1 MIGSTLKLALL
12 DHIAPLPG
20 PLLSLYVDVNPANPD
35 TSGKAYV
42 LRALEAVKALDLPK
56 AYVEAL
62 GERLRQQFARLEGRS
77 LVIFAGSD
85 LNEQFDAYY
94 LQTELPFL
102 ADAGGALAHW
112 GRPLV
117 APLLFALDQRE
128 RHAAV
133 FVATD
138 RVRLFEV
145 FLGQIEEVADYV
157 RTVDT
162 DSWVDY
168 REARRS
174 GAMGIG
180 VAARGGAD
188 VDSFKDR
195 MDEATLRLY
204 RALMPEVAKT
214 LEAGLIDRVILL
226 GQAGPVG
233 AFENLM
239 PADLR
244 QRVVGKLPGHAN
256 PAAPAREWLPLVI
269 GLVEESEAAHE
280 AALLDLIREGGVW
293 GVEETMTLL
302 QQNRLRTVVVPWS
315 GLGDGYL
322 TAGGWVAASLAEAEA
337 LRPGE
342 TVEAVSLLEVLPALV
357 QRTGTVLEFVHG
369 PAEERLMSEFAGM
382 AGLRRW

>member
-12 DHIAPLPG
+12 DNIAPQAG
-20 PLLSLYVDVNPANPD
+20 PLLSLYIDVNPANPD

-42 LRALEAVKALDLPK
+42 LRAADAMRGLDLPK
-56 AYVEAL
+56 EYAHAVT
-62 GERLRQQFARLEGRS
+62 ERLKLQFARVEGRS
-77 LVIFAGSD
+77 LVIFAGQD
-85 LNEQFDAYY
+85 LEEQFDAYY

-102 ADAGGALAHW
+102 ASAGGALAHW

-133 FVATD
+133 YVAAD

-145 FLGQIEEVADYV
+145 FLGQVEELADFV
-157 RTVDT
+157 RSVDT
-162 DSWVDY
+162 DSWVNY

-174 GAMGIG
+174 GAIGIG

-204 RALMPEVAKT
+204 RSLMPDVTKT
-214 LEAGLIDRVILL
+214 LEDDRVDRVILM
-226 GQAGPVG
+226 GQAGPVN

-239 PADLR
+239 PTALKE
-244 QRVVGKLPGHAN
+244 RVIGKLPGHSN
-256 PAAPAREWLPLVI
+256 PAAPAREWLPLVAE
-269 GLVEESEAAHE
+269 LVEDSEAEHE
-280 AALLDLIREGGVW
+280 LALLDRVREGGVW
-293 GVEETMTLL
+293 GVQECLTLL
-302 QQNRLRTVVVPWS
+302 QENRLHTLVVPWS
-315 GLGDGYL
+315 GLGNAYL
-322 TAGGWVAASLAEAEA
+322 TESGWVATSLAEAES

-342 TVEAVSLLEVLPALV
+342 TVEEVTLLEVLPGLV
-357 QRTGTVLEFVHG
+357 QQTATLLEFAEG
-369 PAEERLMSEFAGM
+369 PAEERLMNEFAGM
-382 AGLRRW
+382 AGIRRW